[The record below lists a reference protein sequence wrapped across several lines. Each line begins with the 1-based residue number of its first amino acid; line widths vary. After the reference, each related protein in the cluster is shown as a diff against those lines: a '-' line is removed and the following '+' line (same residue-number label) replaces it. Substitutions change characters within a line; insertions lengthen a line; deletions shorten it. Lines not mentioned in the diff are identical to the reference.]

1 MLTPSS
7 NTTLETVTAAMLAGL
22 AEVSAAPPGGT
33 GTRIIGASFGK
44 SYASTVAA
52 DKQRTMLQADAI
64 SRFMISS
71 LILEVRREFPTH
83 DLFHMR
89 RKLQHALVGRA

>member
-7 NTTLETVTAAMLAGL
+7 NTTLETVTAAMLASL
-22 AEVSAAPPGGT
+22 AEVSAAPPGGN
-33 GTRIIGASFGK
+33 GTRIFGACFGK

-64 SRFMISS
+64 SRFMISP

-83 DLFHMR
+83 DPFHMR
-89 RKLQHALVGRA
+89 RKLQHALVGRV